1 MTYQAMASVY
11 DQLMLHVDYNK
22 WVDGLEYQWKTLGI
36 KTRRILDAGCGTGS
50 VLLPL
55 AERKYQMFGIDKS
68 ADMLAV
74 CQDKLLGKNISA
86 ILMEMDIR
94 QIRLPEKVDAV
105 VCLCDTLNYL
115 TKEKDLEQCFNGA
128 YRGLNPGGSF
138 IFDMHTPHYYEDI
151 LADNQWVQ
159 YEDDVVLIWE
169 NDFSKRP
176 IMNIALT
183 FFVKQN
189 NGLFRKH
196 VEEHQQKCYQVE
208 TVKELVER
216 AGFMLRY
223 MGPDLFN
230 RPLDLSQDER
240 MYFVAVK

>member
-1 MTYQAMASVY
+1 MTYQAIASVY
-11 DQLMLHVDYNK
+11 DQLMLHVDYDK

-36 KTRRILDAGCGTGS
+36 TPCRVLDAGCGTGS

-55 AERKYQMFGIDKS
+55 TERKYQMYGIDKS

-74 CQDKLLGKNISA
+74 CQDKLLERNLSA

-94 QIRLPEKVDAV
+94 QIKLPEKVDGV

-115 TKEKDLEQCFNGA
+115 TKEKELGLCFKSV
-128 YRGLNPGGSF
+128 YRALNPGGSF

-159 YEDDVVLIWE
+159 HEDEVVLIWE
-169 NDFSKRP
+169 NDFSQKP
-176 IMNIALT
+176 IIDIGLT
-183 FFVKQN
+183 FFVKQK

-196 VEEHQQKCYQVE
+196 VEEHQQNCYQVE
-208 TVKELVER
+208 TVKELIEKM
-216 AGFMLRY
+216 GFMLKY
-223 MGPDLFN
+223 MGSDLFG
-230 RPLDLSQDER
+230 RALDLSKDER
-240 MYFVAVK
+240 MYFVAIK